1 MHEFWNTLLH
11 ALEDTWPL
19 LPWILLIYI
28 VIELL
33 ENKMDFAKAERLG
46 NGWGPLVGAAT
57 GLIPQCGFS
66 VMAAKLFEKKY
77 ITVGTL
83 IAIFLSTSDE
93 AFIILLSSG
102 DSMALLK
109 LLAVKIAVGVAFG
122 YLIDLALRAFG
133 YRQVCVQP
141 LSTPKKEPDTVRE
154 IFLQRYEAE
163 TEESSFVCSCG
174 KTHEG
179 NSPLKNYLL
188 YPLLHTL
195 QVGFFILLVNFAL
208 TAVIHGKG
216 EAALEHFMQKSKFIQ
231 PLITS
236 LIGLI
241 PNCASSVVLT
251 ETYLGGGIAFGSC
264 VAGLCANAGMGFVVL
279 LKNVKEWKRNLALV
293 GGIYVLSVLV
303 GLVCNLL
310 PFLA

>member
-1 MHEFWNTLLH
+1 MREFWHTLLH

-28 VIELL
+28 VIELI
-33 ENKMDFAKAERLG
+33 ESKMNLTKANRLG
-46 NGWGPLVGAAT
+46 DGLGPLVGAAT

-83 IAIFLSTSDE
+83 CAIFLSTSDE

-102 DSMALLK
+102 NSAALLK

-122 YLIDLALRAFG
+122 YLIDGLLRAFG
-133 YRQVCVQP
+133 HRQVCVQP
-141 LSTPKKEPDTVRE
+141 PDQPQKQPNTVRD
-154 IFLQRYEAE
+154 IFLQRYEDE
-163 TEESSFVCSCG
+163 QEEDGFICSCG
-174 KTHEG
+174 KSHAG
-179 NSPLKNYLL
+179 NSAVKKYLL

-195 QVGFFILLVNFAL
+195 QVGFFILLVNFVL

-216 EAALEHFMQKSKFIQ
+216 EAALEAFMQKSKLIQ

-236 LIGLI
+236 LVGLI

-251 ETYLGGGIAFGSC
+251 EAYLGGGIAFGSC
-264 VAGLCANAGMGFVVL
+264 AAGLCANAGMGFVVL
-279 LKNVKEWKRNLALV
+279 LKNVKKWKRNLALI
-293 GGIYVLSVLV
+293 GGIYLLSVV
-303 GLVCNLL
+303 IGLICNLL
-310 PFLA
+310 PF